1 LNKRVVITGVGLIT
15 PVGIGTD
22 ESWNAVCS
30 GKSGIGPI
38 TKFDSSDFPTRIAG
52 EVKNFDAADFIPKK
66 EANRTEPHI
75 AYSVAATQMAMKDS
89 GLTIDSSNAERV
101 GVLMGCAMGGLA
113 SLERNIALIRD
124 RGPRRVSPFFV
135 PMMIINMAAG
145 QISIHVGAKGPNAA
159 VSTACAAGTHAVGE
173 ASNFIKKGYAD
184 VMITGG
190 VESIITPT
198 SVAGFNAMKA
208 LSVRNDEPEKASR
221 PFDRDRD
228 GFVLGEGC
236 GILILESLDHA
247 LARGASIYA
256 EVAGFGMSGD
266 AYHITAPA
274 PGGDGAARC
283 MQAALNDGNI
293 PPESIDYIN
302 AHGTGTPMND
312 ICETMA
318 IKTVFKEKA
327 PSIPISST
335 KSMTGHLIGGAGGVE
350 TVFTALTIRHGI
362 IPPTINL
369 DHPAEGCDLD
379 YVPNIARKQDV
390 TCAMT
395 NSFGFGGTN
404 ATLILKKL
412 PS

>member
-1 LNKRVVITGVGLIT
+1 MNKRVVITGVGLIT